1 MDKKYKVVP
10 YKATMHHEA
19 AVDNNE
25 PNFVKLY
32 LEDLGAFN
40 GIQVSMSPV
49 LNEFLKYSTYAD
61 PTQENGGMILICN
74 KALKEMVASTCN
86 VSLSRV
92 DHCITEFV
100 KKGYMTRIRTG
111 LYQFNPFLFGKGD
124 WKDISKIRTTY
135 NCQTDKVIAETVR
148 SEEEKNGSNS
158 KILK

>member
-1 MDKKYKVVP
+1 MDKKYKVIP
-10 YKATMHHEA
+10 YKAAIHHEA
-19 AVDNNE
+19 FADNKE

-32 LEDLGAFN
+32 LEDLGTFN
-40 GIQVSMSPV
+40 GVQVSMSPV

-74 KALKEMVASTCN
+74 KALKEIVASACN

-92 DHCITEFV
+92 DHCVTEFV

-124 WKDISKIRTTY
+124 WKDISKIRATY
-135 NCQTDKVIAETVR
+135 NYQTNKVVAEIVP
-148 SEEEKNGSNS
+148 SEKNESNS
-158 KILK
+158 KS